1 MERKPLSSAEEDQ
14 IAMSWMVCLQADT
27 MPKDMV
33 ERHGMI
39 LDFYLEAAPTQTHAI
54 LNLIGNLEPEDL
66 DD

>member
-1 MERKPLSSAEEDQ
+1 MGLERLSSAEEGQ
-14 IAMSWMVCLQADT
+14 IALAWTICLQADT
-27 MPKDMV
+27 MPRDMV

-54 LNLIGNLEPEDL
+54 LNLIGTLEPTEW